1 MRSTKVR
8 QRARRAAPRAN
19 IGVRSTKVRQ
29 RARRAAPRANI
40 GVRSTKVRQRARR
53 AAPRANT
60 GARGA
65 EVPQISA
72 RPLSDD
78 DGGGPAPA
86 ERDTLTRELPLDMPA
101 VGVGSDFLNDVTQIY
116 LNEIGQSPLLTAEE
130 ELGYAR
136 ATREGDFPARQKMI
150 EHNLRL
156 VVSIA
161 KHYLNRG
168 LTLADLIEEGN
179 LGLIH
184 ALEKFDPER
193 GFRFSTYATWW
204 IRQSIERA
212 IMNQSRTVRLPA
224 HVVKELNV
232 VLRALRH
239 LETHGLLGQD
249 REPTLDD
256 VAHLLGKPVEKV
268 RKVLGYNEHIT
279 SLDAPIDSD
288 AGSSV
293 GDQLA
298 DEVTPSPELLLHNTE
313 IEAWVKQW
321 LDELSDRHR
330 EVIERRYGLN
340 GQEVATL
347 EQLARAM
354 KVTRER
360 VRQIQAEALDKLR
373 TRLRRRGLSRE
384 ALL

>member
-1 MRSTKVR
+1 M
-8 QRARRAAPRAN
+8 
-19 IGVRSTKVRQ
+19 
-29 RARRAAPRANI
+29 
-40 GVRSTKVRQRARR
+40 
-53 AAPRANT
+53 
-60 GARGA
+60 
-65 EVPQISA
+65 SA

-78 DGGGPAPA
+78 DGAPPPA

-232 VLRALRH
+232 VLRAMRH

-279 SLDAPIDSD
+279 SLDAPFDSD
-288 AGSSV
+288 GGTSV

-298 DEVTPSPELLLHNTE
+298 DEDAPSPELLLHNTE

-321 LDELSDRHR
+321 LDELSERQR

-340 GQEVATL
+340 GHEVATL
-347 EQLARAM
+347 EQLAGTL

-360 VRQIQAEALDKLR
+360 VRQIQAEALDNLR
-373 TRLRRRGLSRE
+373 ARLRRRGMSRD